1 MPTAFFFK
9 YHSAIMNI
17 VLIGYRCSGKT
28 HVGKLLA
35 RELNMTFWD
44 TDTLVEEKWGM
55 QIPAFVAQ
63 NGWADFRRVEREVVE
78 AVALTDNSVIA
89 TGGGAVMDSENVT
102 KLKRSGWLVWLDAD
116 PAVIRERM
124 ARAQQQGEPRPPL
137 SGSNPL
143 EEIDTMLHERRHVYE
158 GASDYRILT
167 DGLTPESV
175 KESIIRVLPDLNRGG
190 ERRTS

>member
-1 MPTAFFFK
+1 
-9 YHSAIMNI
+9 MNI

-89 TGGGAVMDSENVT
+89 TGGGAVMNSENVT
-102 KLKRSGWLVWLDAD
+102 KLKKSGWLVWLDAD

-143 EEIDTMLHERRHVYE
+143 EEIDSMLRERRHVYE
-158 GASDYRILT
+158 GVSDYRILT
-167 DGLTPESV
+167 DALTPESV
-175 KESIIRVLPDLNRGG
+175 KESIIKVLPDLNRGG